1 VLIDVVKMTSE
12 GCFDVCGN
20 MSRGLKRGR
29 VEEIEW
35 ITVVLLND
43 LISEI
48 IIIVRFAN

>member
-12 GCFDVCGN
+12 GCFDVWGN

-35 ITVVLLND
+35 ITENLAY
-43 LISEI
+43 I
-48 IIIVRFAN
+48 ILMDTRDKTKL